1 MEQLRKY
8 NQVFMEAF
16 SRAEGELTDKVVM
29 GETTDWDSIGHVNL
43 ITSMEDVF
51 DIMFETEDILEFTSY
66 TKGKEILKKYN
77 IYI

>member
-16 SRAEGELTDKVVM
+16 QIAEGELTDKVVM

>member
-16 SRAEGELTDKVVM
+16 SLAEGELTDKVVM

-43 ITSMEDVF
+43 ITSME
-51 DIMFETEDILEFTSY
+51 ED
-66 TKGKEILKKYN
+66 
-77 IYI
+77 